1 MQPNQSIKPSIV
13 LADSVS
19 TIQRDS
25 RRSESVFGTLARD
38 AFDAV
43 RALRARSGDDV
54 LRGGW
59 YVISIENILSNVYA
73 RRGAIGTRRGCVERT
88 RVG

>member
-13 LADSVS
+13 LADS
-19 TIQRDS
+19 RH
-25 RRSESVFGTLARD
+25 SESVFGTLARD

-59 YVISIENILSNVYA
+59 YVISIENI
-73 RRGAIGTRRGCVERT
+73 
-88 RVG
+88 